1 NIVDNNNCTDNSIA
15 ILMEMSD
22 SITLV
27 NNTANINT
35 SGISISMSSSI
46 TIINNTCN
54 GNIDGIE
61 LFSSSFN
68 IVTNNTC
75 NGNTVGIWVDGAG
88 SNTVN
93 NNTCIGNSFGIHIQ
107 GSNANNVTDN
117 TCTSSNLGIYIEGN
131 SNTVANNTSTENG
144 DGIRLYF
151 ADSNALIN
159 NTCSGNSANGISLDV
174 AFSNIVANNTCI
186 SAIAGIRLTTS
197 GSNTIVNNTCIGNSG
212 YGIYLEDASSNI
224 LTNNTLSSNYRG
236 IYLGSNADLN
246 DVLWNVIASNPFSN
260 AEDTNALNNVFDYNY
275 WSDYSGTDTNGD
287 GVGDTPYVF
296 SINEDLHPVML
307 PPGSPPIWLEAPND
321 RLLEYRD
328 DFHYDLNAT
337 ARPPGLDSWWLNDTL
352 NFDIDQNG
360 TITNRTVLFLGVFGL
375 QVFVNDSDGNT
386 LSEVFSLTVIDT
398 THPEWMES
406 PRNQTIEV
414 GESFVLKLNAT
425 DYLLDTWWLNDTV
438 HFAVDAEGVVS
449 TAGIMPPGVYGIQ
462 VWVNDTSG
470 NTLNGTFTVTV
481 IDTTSPVWT
490 EVPEDQIVEYG
501 NDFVLDLNATDL
513 LLDSWWVNDTM
524 HFTVNRDGM
533 MMATD
538 ILQVGTYGV
547 QVWVNDTSNNIIS
560 TTFTVT
566 VVDTKPPIWSEQPE
580 NQTLVYGTRFV
591 CDFNATDLSGIAE
604 WWVDDTVHF
613 TIDWTGRV
621 RTIGILEPGIYGLR
635 VYVND
640 IYGNTIWA
648 AILVEV
654 IPIITTTTTTTS
666 NSAIVLTEHL
676 DPLMTFI
683 IGMGVGTIVIVVTLW
698 IGLRKR
704 DGR

>member
-1 NIVDNNNCTDNSIA
+1 
-15 ILMEMSD
+15 
-22 SITLV
+22 
-27 NNTANINT
+27 
-35 SGISISMSSSI
+35 
-46 TIINNTCN
+46 
-54 GNIDGIE
+54 
-61 LFSSSFN
+61 
-68 IVTNNTC
+68 
-75 NGNTVGIWVDGAG
+75 
-88 SNTVN
+88 
-93 NNTCIGNSFGIHIQ
+93 
-107 GSNANNVTDN
+107 
-117 TCTSSNLGIYIEGN
+117 
-131 SNTVANNTSTENG
+131 
-144 DGIRLYF
+144 
-151 ADSNALIN
+151 
-159 NTCSGNSANGISLDV
+159 
-174 AFSNIVANNTCI
+174 
-186 SAIAGIRLTTS
+186 
-197 GSNTIVNNTCIGNSG
+197 
-212 YGIYLEDASSNI
+212 
-224 LTNNTLSSNYRG
+224 
-236 IYLGSNADLN
+236 
-246 DVLWNVIASNPFSN
+246 
-260 AEDTNALNNVFDYNY
+260 
-275 WSDYSGTDTNGD
+275 
-287 GVGDTPYVF
+287 
-296 SINEDLHPVML
+296 
-307 PPGSPPIWLEAPND
+307 
-321 RLLEYRD
+321 
-328 DFHYDLNAT
+328 
-337 ARPPGLDSWWLNDTL
+337 
-352 NFDIDQNG
+352 
-360 TITNRTVLFLGVFGL
+360 
-375 QVFVNDSDGNT
+375 
-386 LSEVFSLTVIDT
+386 
-398 THPEWMES
+398 
-406 PRNQTIEV
+406 
-414 GESFVLKLNAT
+414 
-425 DYLLDTWWLNDTV
+425 
-438 HFAVDAEGVVS
+438 
-449 TAGIMPPGVYGIQ
+449 
-462 VWVNDTSG
+462 
-470 NTLNGTFTVTV
+470 
-481 IDTTSPVWT
+481 WT